1 MRKDALLVKDQS
13 VPYDAG
19 TMEMPEIIRSR
30 RAQLGLSQADLATA
44 AGVDRRQIR
53 RYEAAEQQPA
63 LNVAVAIAA
72 ALQISV
78 SELAGQISQRADL
91 AGDWF
96 AGWQSPKDGED
107 VIRTQQVRVR
117 PQSDIAYEIQATS
130 RGDEIP
136 KGGYLW
142 RGEFRLW
149 DNEVLM
155 GWYVASEAAV
165 RSKGTLY
172 YVLHPQGLHL
182 RGRWVGMSYDGPLQ
196 TGWATMAHTKDE
208 TLQLMDDLRSQAP
221 A

>member
-1 MRKDALLVKDQS
+1 
-13 VPYDAG
+13 
-19 TMEMPEIIRSR
+19 MEMPEIIRSR
-30 RAQLGLSQADLATA
+30 RAQLGLSQADLAGA

-53 RYEAAEQQPA
+53 RYEAGEQQPA

-91 AGDWF
+91 AGDWW
-96 AGWQSPKDGED
+96 AGWQTFKDGTEA
-107 VIRTQQVRVR
+107 IRTQEVRVR
-117 PQSDIAYEIQATS
+117 PQSDIAYEVQATS
-130 RGDEIP
+130 RGVEIP
-136 KGGYLW
+136 EGGYLW

-172 YVLHPQGLHL
+172 FVLHPQGLHL
-182 RGRWVGMSYDGPLQ
+182 RGRWVGMSYDGPIES
-196 TGWATMAHTKDE
+196 GWATMAHSEDE
-208 TLQLMDDLRSQAP
+208 AAQLMDGLKTQESA
-221 A
+221 